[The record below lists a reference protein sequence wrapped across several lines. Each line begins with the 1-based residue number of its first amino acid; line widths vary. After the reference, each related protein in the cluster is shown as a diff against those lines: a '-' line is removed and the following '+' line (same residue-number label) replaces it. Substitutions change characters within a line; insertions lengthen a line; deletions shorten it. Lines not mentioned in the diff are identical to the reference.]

1 MIFHSLDQGNGSMVI
16 IEEEEG
22 SILFFDLGQAAYGK
36 TTFKRYYSKMLG
48 YLANND
54 HIPLNDQVRSID
66 IVISHLH
73 KDHFKNL
80 TSGFLETL
88 IEETE
93 VSLRSIWAPPVDV
106 FLAAED
112 KAQIFD
118 VSGNVR
124 PLQEVNSDI
133 SEFFARLKEFSSAED
148 PSMQANVF
156 NHFINSHREK
166 LRIGESIEVTWL
178 SPPATTTQ
186 EFQEAL
192 RGLSIKESDTFTPV
206 SDAERHI
213 QNLND
218 AKESL
223 DSPSNF
229 GIPYPY
235 SLASLLLTP
244 QETKESYDLY
254 AIGSKEMNIFEDLN
268 PTAHPHISGGKNH
281 EIVNRMSVMLN
292 ISDKETGTTALLTGD
307 ATAETLTYVLSEHE
321 EELGNVDLL
330 HVPHHGSDNGYISP
344 IFFSTLQADHAFIP
358 HGSIEEYGHPHPETL
373 ADLILAGTAFVHQTT
388 ASNDFMYTDET
399 KQVFSNKRSLGEEN
413 RSMIDKNIIIL
424 ADDLAGGLTADEITA
439 EYNLRDF
446 DDIGVNRTLDDIFS
460 DYNLEVSFGRYGREI
475 TIKKILQQLDLEA
488 DIGLKEAATA
498 LDSLSEDRTLLEVL
512 EEKWPVIVSPIDLR
526 LTDVANAI
534 RMINDDERIEQI
546 YRRNNI
552 LIERTEEKDKILET
566 DEDIARHLIIFE
578 SIVTSDSDFL
588 ADHPPKDATLDQLK
602 AFGKTNEDQIKR
614 LRGSTI
620 KNRMVLH
627 DIYTNDESPIPEKTE
642 SDFKAGDLIGF
653 RPKRPDLRSSFKK
666 STSHTRHYPIEMSS
680 GFLSFANDYLDWVI
694 RHHPNYPNKSS
705 RQFIAERG
713 VELVSAGIFSPAEII
728 RNIIRRNVR
737 KIEIYNE
744 SGKDYSLPTSLH
756 IPDGAAMDVF
766 DRLLDDDEKDEEY
779 HKLYE
784 ELYNRDNEL
793 STDL

>member
-1 MIFHSLDQGNGSMVI
+1 MRFHSPDQGNGSMVI

-22 SILFFDLGQAAYGK
+22 PILFFDLGQVAYGK

-48 YLANND
+48 YLAGND
-54 HIPLNDQVRSID
+54 HIPLNEQVRSLD
-66 IVISHLH
+66 IVISHPH

-80 TSGFLETL
+80 TSDFLNTL
-88 IEETE
+88 IKETE

-106 FLAAED
+106 FLAAEN
-112 KAQIFD
+112 KTQIFD
-118 VSGNVR
+118 ESGNIR
-124 PLQEVNSDI
+124 PLHEINSDI
-133 SEFFARLKEFSSAED
+133 SELFARLNEFSSTDD
-148 PSMQANVF
+148 PDMQANVF

-166 LRIGESIEVTWL
+166 LHFGESIEVTWL
-178 SPPATTTQ
+178 SPPATTSH

-192 RGLSIKESDTFTPV
+192 KGLSIKESDTFTPV
-206 SDAERHI
+206 SGVEQHI

-223 DSPSNF
+223 DTPSNY

-244 QETKESYDLY
+244 QETKESYNLY
-254 AIGSKEMNIFEDLN
+254 SIESEGVDIFEDLN
-268 PTAHPHISGGKNH
+268 PIAYPHISGGENH
-281 EIVNRMSVMLN
+281 EIVNRTSVMLN
-292 ISDKETGTTALLTGD
+292 VSDKETGTTALLTGD
-307 ATAETLTYVLSEHE
+307 ATAETLAYVLSEHE

-373 ADLILAGTAFVHQTT
+373 ADLILAGTAFVHQIT
-388 ASNDFMYTDET
+388 ASNDFMYTDEA
-399 KQVFSNKRSLGEEN
+399 KQIFSNKRALGEEN
-413 RSMIDKNIIIL
+413 RSIIDKNIIIP
-424 ADDLAGGLTADEITA
+424 ANDLAGGLAADEITA

-446 DDIGVNRTLDDIFS
+446 DNIGVNRTLYDIFS
-460 DYNLEVSFGRYGREI
+460 NSDLEVHFGRHGRKI
-475 TIKKILQQLDLEA
+475 TIRNILQQLDLDA
-488 DIGLKEAATA
+488 DVGLKEAATA

-526 LTDVANAI
+526 LSDVANAI
-534 RMINDDERIEQI
+534 RMIDDNERLEQI
-546 YRRNNI
+546 YRRDNV
-552 LIERTEEKDKILET
+552 LIDRTEEEDKILET

-578 SIVTSDSDFL
+578 SILTSDSDFL

-602 AFGKTNEDQIKR
+602 AFGETTEDQIKR
-614 LRGSTI
+614 LRGSKI
-620 KNRMVLH
+620 KNRMILH
-627 DIYTNDESPIPEKTE
+627 DIYTYDESPSPEKTE
-642 SDFKAGDLIGF
+642 SDFKAGDLLGF

-666 STSHTRHYPIEMSS
+666 SDSHTRHYPIEMSS
-680 GFLSFANDYLDWVI
+680 GFLSLANDYLDWVI
-694 RHHPNYPNKSS
+694 KNHPNYPNKSS
-705 RQFIAERG
+705 RRFIAERA
-713 VELVSAGIFSPAEII
+713 VELVSAGIFSPAEIV
-728 RNIIRRNVR
+728 RNMIRRNVR

-756 IPDGAAMDVF
+756 TPDGAAMDVF
-766 DRLLDDDEKDEEY
+766 DRLLDENEKDEEY

-784 ELYNRDNEL
+784 ELYNIDNEL